1 MLPRLN
7 GQQTRLARSLACALL
22 LLFAAL
28 QVQEAVHSHGVQD
41 PAGQCLL
48 CKGSTDAA
56 PGRVDPSEALSLAV
70 AAPPVQSPRAA
81 IAPALSHLFPR
92 GPPTAS

>member
-1 MLPRLN
+1 MLPKLN
-7 GQQTRLARSLACALL
+7 VQQTRLARTLACALL
-22 LLFAAL
+22 LLFATL

-48 CKGSTDAA
+48 CKGSADAA
-56 PGRVDPSEALSLAV
+56 PGRVESSQALGLAV
-70 AAPPVQSPRAA
+70 AAPPVERPRAA
-81 IAPALSHLFPR
+81 IAPAISHLFPR